1 LSTKNPPTQEQLS
14 IISTLEGDFVVLASA
29 GSGKTFVV
37 SERYLHL
44 VQSCGVR
51 PSEILTV
58 TFTKKAAAEMK
69 KRIVQ
74 RLRDAGLFSEAQEA
88 ETGPIQTIHSFYERI
103 LRENAVRAG
112 LDPNFEVISQREVML
127 LKRDIIRR
135 AATLDDGD
143 EPFVAEFLQR
153 KLGSRVDKDP
163 SSYAEYVNLIQKTL
177 NSFRESGNP
186 RSFFADLYA
195 DPRAYLEKCNR
206 FLFDKLPRVAQEAIR
221 ENPLEPW
228 LQIAVSSSKAERC
241 KPKWLNDR
249 ATEEQQLRTSRMIC
263 GLAQITLRC
272 WLQLESELRKRQ
284 ALDFQS
290 LESRAVRLLES
301 DSVVRRRLSRQYQHM
316 MIDEAQDNN
325 PNQYRLL
332 DSIET
337 VSKMLIGDDKQ
348 SIYSFR
354 NAEVNQF
361 RDRAVARTLR
371 LSKNFRSVVGIQQA
385 VDAVFGLAIG
395 ESYAPMIEPSGFEE
409 SVDSNS
415 FSGIEVIRFSED
427 ANWNELG
434 EYILDLKSKGTPFSD
449 MAVLVRKNK
458 YVEQIESRLKTLGI
472 GVRANSKASNLY
484 ARLEIRDV
492 ANLLS
497 AISDPQDTFGLLA
510 AIHSPIVDLTLDTT
524 LLLSESIQSGSPITA
539 ILKNFETP
547 VKQDQEKYSDFLEWF
562 LPLAS
567 HADRLPAWETLSLI
581 MKHSKAF
588 HHLASRRNGR
598 QRIENIRKLLV
609 LATSH
614 PEMSPGEFATM
625 IRQIDR
631 LSQMEGDAGLHD
643 DDEDLVTV
651 TTIHSSK
658 GLEWNTVILAD
669 GQTQSKDRVTL
680 PLLDNETG
688 MLAYETEKPSAPIVE
703 YLRSEQTKRYEDEL
717 LRIQYVACTRAK
729 QRLVI
734 AEWKDAKAGIPQLFK
749 NGMTSGIYGSLPT
762 WRKPN

>member
-1 LSTKNPPTQEQLS
+1 MSLKNVPTEEQLS
-14 IISTLEGDFVVLASA
+14 IIATLEGDFVVLASA

-44 VQSCGVR
+44 VQNCGVR

-69 KRIVQ
+69 KRIVS
-74 RLRDAGLFSEAQEA
+74 RLRETGLFAEAQEA

-103 LRENAVRAG
+103 LRENSVRAG

-127 LKRDIIRR
+127 LKRDIIRK
-135 AATLDDGD
+135 AATLEDHD

-153 KLGSRVDKDP
+153 KLGSRVDNDP
-163 SSYAEYVNLIQKTL
+163 SSYADYINLIQNTL
-177 NSFRESGNP
+177 NSFRESGHP
-186 RSFFADLYA
+186 RSFFADLYS
-195 DPRAYLEKCNR
+195 DPRAYLERCNQ
-206 FLFDKLPRVAQEAIR
+206 FLFDHLPEVSKDAIR
-221 ENPLEPW
+221 ENPGDPW
-228 LQIAVSSSKAERC
+228 ITVAIASSKAARS
-241 KPKWLNDR
+241 KPKWLHDR
-249 ATEEQQLRTSRMIC
+249 ANEEQQLKTSRMIC

-272 WLQLESELRKRQ
+272 WLQLEAELRKRQ

-301 DSVVRRRLSRQYQHM
+301 DSAVRRRLSRQYPHM

-354 NAEVNQF
+354 NAEVDQF

-371 LSKNFRSVVGIQQA
+371 LSKNFRSVTGIQEA

-395 ESYAPMIEPSGFEE
+395 EGYTPMVEPRGFDEDFEPSTFDGL
-409 SVDSNS
+409 
-415 FSGIEVIRFSED
+415 EVVRLSED
-427 ANWNELG
+427 HNWNELG
-434 EYILDLKSKGTPFSD
+434 QYILDLKARGTNFSEI
-449 MAVLVRKNK
+449 AVLVRKNK
-458 YVEQIESRLKTLGI
+458 YVEQIESRLKALGI

-510 AIHSPIVDLTLDTT
+510 AVHSPIVDLTLDTT
-524 LLLSESIQSGSPITA
+524 LLLSSALQGDGSLVSILTEF
-539 ILKNFETP
+539 KTP
-547 VKQDQEKYSDFLEWF
+547 VEKDQEKLRDFLGWY
-562 LPLAS
+562 LPLAA
-567 HADRLPAWETLSLI
+567 HADRLPAWEALSLI

-614 PEMSPGEFATM
+614 PEMSPSEFATM

-631 LSQMEGDAGLHD
+631 LNQMEGDAGLHD
-643 DDEDLVTV
+643 DDEDLVTIA
-651 TTIHSSK
+651 TIHGSK

-669 GQTQSKDRVTL
+669 GQTQSKDTVRL
-680 PLLDNETG
+680 PVLENESG
-688 MLAYETEKPSAPIVE
+688 MLAYETDKPSTLIIE
-703 YLRSEQTKRYEDEL
+703 YLREHRRKRYEEEL

-729 QRLVI
+729 KRLAIV
-734 AEWKDAKAGIPQLFK
+734 EWKEAKAGIPQLFK
-749 NGMTSGIYGSLPT
+749 NGLTSAVYASLPT
-762 WRKPN
+762 WRKPD